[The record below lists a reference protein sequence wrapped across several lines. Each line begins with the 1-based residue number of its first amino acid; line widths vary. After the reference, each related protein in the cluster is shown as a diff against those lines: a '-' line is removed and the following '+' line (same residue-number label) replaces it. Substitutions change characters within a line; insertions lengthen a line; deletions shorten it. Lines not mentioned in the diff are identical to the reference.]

1 MTPSFLSFV
10 QNRRPIEEINGS
22 RSLSELI
29 SVLGF
34 GDLGE
39 ENNGSVGTGLTEL
52 GFRDIYPDLLTWE
65 SPAVVSTDYV
75 LALSDFGS
83 KFQALR
89 VLICG
94 SAQATVVLEK
104 KYKTVGYL

>member
-75 LALSDFGS
+75 IALSDFGS

-94 SAQATVVLEK
+94 SAQGKFHAASLCAF
-104 KYKTVGYL
+104 GF